1 MTKSYSKELVRS
13 GFKPGERKVFILEC
27 LFNSRLKNLTSFSKN
42 NNLHPKVVS
51 EWKNEK
57 YRMPHVLVQKL
68 SKKYIVSIPK
78 SYSKVNSLD
87 LKSIAGKK
95 GGEAVLKKY
104 GHIGIDPIARKEG
117 WEKWWLKHGINK
129 PNSILQQTK
138 ISIPK
143 HSSSLAEFFGIML
156 GDGGLTEYQ
165 TKITLN
171 IESDADYIVYVK
183 ALIYK
188 LFKERAS
195 ILKIKN
201 AKASIVCVS
210 RKELTTF
217 LVKNGLCS
225 GNKVKEQVD
234 IPNWIKK
241 NPSYLTTCIRGLY
254 DTDGGVYF
262 EKHHYK
268 FRTYSYIR
276 FSFVNAS
283 KPLLRAVYQALLDL
297 GISSRLN
304 IKRSVTIEGLRNV
317 SKYFNLVGT
326 SNPKHSRKYENFRLL
341 DK

>member
-1 MTKSYSKELVRS
+1 
-13 GFKPGERKVFILEC
+13 
-27 LFNSRLKNLTSFSKN
+27 
-42 NNLHPKVVS
+42 VVS

-57 YRMPHVLVQKL
+57 YRMPHALVQKL
-68 SKKYIVSIPK
+68 SKKYTVSIPK
-78 SYSKVNSLD
+78 SYTKVNSLD

-95 GGEAVLKKY
+95 GGKAVLKKY
-104 GHIGIDPIARKEG
+104 GHVGIDPTARKEG

-138 ISIPK
+138 IYIPK
-143 HSSSLAEFFGIML
+143 YSSSLAEFFGIML

-165 TKITLN
+165 TKVTLN
-171 IESDADYIVYVK
+171 SESDASYVIYVES
-183 ALIYK
+183 LIYK
-188 LFKERAS
+188 LFREKAS

-217 LVKNGLCS
+217 LVKKGLCA
-225 GNKVKEQVD
+225 GNKVKEQID

-241 NPSYLTTCIRGLY
+241 NGKFLKFCVRGLY

-262 EKHHYK
+262 EKHRYK
-268 FRTYSYIR
+268 DKEYSYIR

-283 KPLLRAVYQALLDL
+283 KPLLESVFKALKYL
-297 GISSRLN
+297 GIPSRLN
-304 IKRSVTIEGLRNV
+304 IKRSVTIEGLRNI

-326 SNPKHSRKYENFRLL
+326 SNPKHSLKYENFRNL
-341 DK
+341 DKH